1 MFTGKL
7 VHTMEGKY
15 ATKLFLQ
22 ECEKTTLVSC
32 LAVSSPPFSSLFRLV
47 QWTLLMQQIG
57 NHWSEEINILGIIF
71 ACPEMNVLG
80 MTLSCEKN
88 RDKKNCLIDLH
99 IRKRG
104 KNKKKKDIC
113 H

>member
-7 VHTMEGKY
+7 VHTMEGKN

-57 NHWSEEINILGIIF
+57 NHWSEEINILGMI
-71 ACPEMNVLG
+71 
-80 MTLSCEKN
+80 LSCQEILYSLVQK
-88 RDKKNCLIDLH
+88 
-99 IRKRG
+99 
-104 KNKKKKDIC
+104 
-113 H
+113 